1 MILISRI
8 KLIVTSKKVNLLEIF
23 TRLTAEIITT
33 TDLTMMEYL
42 SCQYDLRLMIVNKS
56 QKTI

>member
-8 KLIVTSKKVNLLEIF
+8 KLIVTSKKVNLLEIL

-42 SCQYDLRLMIVNKS
+42 SCQYYLRLMIVNES

>member
-8 KLIVTSKKVNLLEIF
+8 KLIVTSKKVNLLEIL

-42 SCQYDLRLMIVNKS
+42 SCQYYLSLMIVNKS